1 MGRRF
6 PKKLEIRLLTESTK
20 KPHMYYHL
28 ISGMDLQLKT
38 QNEIHR
44 FFSDNYG
51 YDFVSLESNH
61 LHNSTK
67 DFMNRVNY
75 YYFFQNHIGRNI
87 NSFASKLQRK
97 HLIIQRKLY
106 VCRTK
111 KLHFSFQ
118 KGANWFS
125 LTHKTA
131 THIVN
136 EYKKY
141 KKYKRVFRYSFCADE
156 VFLQTILILCK

>member
-97 HLIIQRKLY
+97 HLIIQRKLN

-111 KLHFSFQ
+111 KLHFSF
-118 KGANWFS
+118 
-125 LTHKTA
+125 
-131 THIVN
+131 
-136 EYKKY
+136 KK
-141 KKYKRVFRYSFCADE
+141 E
-156 VFLQTILILCK
+156 LIGLV